1 MARPYP
7 NEHAATIVN
16 SDQFDTFR
24 RSNDE
29 RGEGIDYIF
38 GIKDNEEGAEL
49 QSIRFRLTQY
59 SSSQALDWLEENEFD
74 PIKFEPATNEKTM
87 TEEIQK
93 VERAEPDALKNR

>member
-1 MARPYP
+1 MSRPYP
-7 NEHAATIVN
+7 NEHAATITD
-16 SDQFDTFR
+16 SKQFDTFR

-59 SSSQALDWLEENEFD
+59 SSSQL
-74 PIKFEPATNEKTM
+74 
-87 TEEIQK
+87 
-93 VERAEPDALKNR
+93 